1 MLVDVASLA
10 SLSCFVIG
18 IIIYFHL
25 HASLHELGWLHFLD
39 LTFSAIFGYVWF
51 YFLQSV
57 FSKALFFRKE
67 MVIGPVR
74 VMWLE

>member
-25 HASLHELGWLHFLD
+25 HASLHELG
-39 LTFSAIFGYVWF
+39 
-51 YFLQSV
+51 
-57 FSKALFFRKE
+57 
-67 MVIGPVR
+67 
-74 VMWLE
+74 